1 MGMIDVRTKFNDKK
15 LASFLKGKAANAEA
29 FMLSDAEDWLCV
41 STVSAIMTDMF
52 KDEYAQHVKDDK
64 NYTLTIM
71 SGDDALLLTGYDYMW
86 YKKSDKKKST
96 FIKNVCNALL
106 ELPPDAIINDEAK
119 KSKAQKSD
127 LQEQFHVAIT
137 YDKDNDLSVQP
148 IVEDFK
154 GKKTDC
160 IVWLNNQIVRHRNE
174 KNEVIMLFCLD
185 YDNPDFEWHTLQ
197 ELFELQ
203 KIDVL

>member
-15 LASFLKGKAANAEA
+15 LASFLKDKDANSEV
-29 FMLSDAEDWLCV
+29 FMLCDAEDWLCT
-41 STVSAIMTDMF
+41 STASSIATDMF
-52 KDEYAQHVKDDK
+52 KDEYAQRIKDSKD
-64 NYTLTIM
+64 YSLTIM
-71 SGDDALLLTGYDYMW
+71 LGDDALLLTGYDYMW
-86 YKKSDKKKST
+86 YAKSDKKKEA

-106 ELPPDAIINDEAK
+106 KIPLTATINDIAK
-119 KSKAQKSD
+119 KSKSQKSD
-127 LQEQFHVAIT
+127 MQERFHVAIT
-137 YDKDNDLSVQP
+137 YDKDNDLSTQP
-148 IVEDFK
+148 VVEDFS

-160 IVWLNNQIVRHRNE
+160 ITWLNNQIVKHRNE